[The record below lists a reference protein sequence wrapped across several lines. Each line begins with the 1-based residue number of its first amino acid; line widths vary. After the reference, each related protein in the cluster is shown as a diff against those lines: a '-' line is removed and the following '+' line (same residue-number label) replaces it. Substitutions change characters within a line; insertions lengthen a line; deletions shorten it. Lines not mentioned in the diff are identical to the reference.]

1 MSNNP
6 NSNNPNQEFSLEDL
20 ENSGSEILQRISNE
34 VKGSSDVAGHSS
46 HGSHSSSTHT
56 SSS

>member
-6 NSNNPNQEFSLEDL
+6 NDEFSLEDL
-20 ENSGSEILQRISNE
+20 ENSGNEILERISNE
-34 VKGSSDVAGHSS
+34 VKGSSDIAGHSS

>member
-6 NSNNPNQEFSLEDL
+6 SDEFSLENL
-20 ENSGSEILQRISNE
+20 ENSGNEILERISNE
-34 VKGSSDVAGHSS
+34 VKGSSDIAGHSS